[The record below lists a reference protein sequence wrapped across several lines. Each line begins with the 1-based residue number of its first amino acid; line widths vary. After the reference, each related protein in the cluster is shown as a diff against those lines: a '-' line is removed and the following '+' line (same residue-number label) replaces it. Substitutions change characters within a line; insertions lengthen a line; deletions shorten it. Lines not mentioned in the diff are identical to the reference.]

1 MRNHLA
7 GISPP
12 RRHAVVSAVCT
23 LLLGA
28 VYLLPGACAQQDPP
42 SATLGI
48 IVTRTAGD
56 ADTVLKQLK
65 AGMDFAI
72 LARENSIGPT
82 ASEGG
87 SLGSLT
93 PADLQPELRDALAGI
108 KAGEFSGVVHTQDG
122 YAILTIFLIAPKTRD
137 LNVDRLLSMARS
149 GAIRNSTDVSGFA
162 ESDQAFRQFQKPE
175 DWDRD
180 LNGPC
185 SVRQQSYP
193 AAIAR
198 MSKVLS
204 REMQPGSQ
212 VWPLDLMRGHAA
224 LAQLYAYSGDMPK
237 SIAEWKAAYKVEQDS
252 LPDPEPFL
260 LEALGVSYLHLSE
273 MENGVYRES
282 GTMDFFPP
290 INPAAHYKL
299 EDDSKTAVQYFL
311 QYLQKRPNDYE
322 VRWLLNL
329 TYATLGGY
337 PAQVPSQYVIPVS
350 VFQSKENI
358 GHFSDVAASIGLKTF
373 SEAGGV
379 LVDDFENNGRL
390 DVITSSYDM
399 CESLHYFHNNGDGTF
414 TERTHEAGLA
424 DQKGGLDLIQGDY
437 NNDGCMDILV
447 LRGGW
452 QFPMRKSLLRN
463 NCNGTFTDVTD
474 QSGLG
479 KTVTQTQTAV
489 WVDINNDGLLDLF
502 IGNENEPAR
511 LFLNQGDGTF
521 KDISHTAGIN
531 KTAFTK
537 GVTAADYDNDGF
549 VDFYVSN
556 QAGDNFL
563 YHNNHNNTFTEV
575 GALAGVQGPFFSFA
589 TWFFDYDNDGWP
601 DLFVTD
607 YFNSIDQVVR
617 SYLGLPTQVETLKL
631 YRNMHNG
638 TFQDVTQQVGLDKVF
653 LPMGANFGDVDNDGY
668 LDIYLGTG
676 QPSYAALT
684 PHTLLRNDEGSH
696 FTDVTVSSD
705 TGEIHKGHGIAFAD
719 LDRRGFE
726 DILAEIGG
734 ATPGDKHTLRV
745 FRNPG
750 NDNDWINIS
759 LTGVKSNRFAV
770 GARIKVTVS
779 DDGQAPRSIYR
790 TVGETS
796 SFGGNPV
803 EQHIG
808 LGHGARILSIDTW
821 WAATDT
827 HQHFTDIDKNQYIAI
842 EEFATG
848 YTKLNRQPYTQ
859 GARTHVA
866 AVR

>member
-7 GISPP
+7 GIPLS
-12 RRHAVVSAVCT
+12 RRSATIFALCT
-23 LLLGA
+23 LVFA
-28 VYLLPGACAQQDPP
+28 ASCLLPGACAQQDPP
-42 SATLGI
+42 PATLGI

-56 ADTVLKQLK
+56 AGTVLKQLK

-72 LARENSIGPT
+72 LAKENSIDPT
-82 ASEGG
+82 ASDGG
-87 SLGSLT
+87 SLGKLT
-93 PADLQPELRDALAGI
+93 PSDLPPELRDALAGI
-108 KAGEFSGVVHTQDG
+108 KAGEFSGVVPTHDG
-122 YAILTIFLIAPKTRD
+122 YAILTVFPAAPKTQD
-137 LNVDRLLSMARS
+137 LNVDRLLSLARS
-149 GAIRNSTDVSGFA
+149 GAIRNSSDVSGFSEA
-162 ESDQAFRQFQKPE
+162 DQAFRQFPKPE

-193 AAIAR
+193 AAVAR
-198 MSKVLS
+198 MTKFLA
-204 REMQPGSQ
+204 RETQPGSQ
-212 VWPLDLMRGHAA
+212 AWPLNIMRGHTV
-224 LAQLYAYSGDMPK
+224 LAQLYAYSGDMQK
-237 SIAEWKAAYKVEQDS
+237 SIAEWKAAYQVAQAS
-252 LPDPEPFL
+252 LPDAEPFL
-260 LEALGVSYLHLSE
+260 LEALGISYLHLSE
-273 MENGVYRES
+273 MENGVYRDS

-290 INPAAHYKL
+290 IDPAAHYKL
-299 EDDSKTAVQYFL
+299 EDNSKTAVQYFL
-311 QYLQKRPNDYE
+311 QYLQKNPNDYE
-322 VRWLLNL
+322 VLWLLNL

-350 VFQSKENI
+350 AFQSKENV
-358 GHFSDVAASIGLKTF
+358 GHFSDIAANIGLKTF
-373 SEAGGV
+373 SEAGGI

-414 TERTHEAGLA
+414 TERTVQAGLA
-424 DQKGGLDLIQGDY
+424 DQKGALDLIEGDY

-479 KTVTQTQTAV
+479 KTVSQTQTAV
-489 WVDINNDGLLDLF
+489 WADINNDGYLDLF
-502 IGNENEPAR
+502 IGNENEPAQ

-521 KDISHTAGIN
+521 EDISHAAGID
-531 KTAFTK
+531 KTAYTK
-537 GVTAADYDNDGF
+537 GVTAADYDNDGY

-575 GALAGVQGPFFSFA
+575 AALAGVQGPFFSFA

-607 YFNSIDQVVR
+607 YFSSIDQVIR

-638 TFQDVTQQVGLDKVF
+638 TFQDVTQQVGLDKVSM
-653 LPMGANFGDVDNDGY
+653 PMGANFGDIDNDGY

-676 QPSYAALT
+676 QPTYAALT
-684 PHTLLRNDEGSH
+684 PHVLLRNDEGTH
-696 FTDVTVSSD
+696 FTDVTASSG
-705 TGEIHKGHGIAFAD
+705 TGELHKGHGIAFAD

-726 DILAEIGG
+726 DILAEVGG
-734 ATPGDKHTLRV
+734 AIPGDKHTLRV

-750 NDNDWINIS
+750 NGNDWINVR

-779 DDGQAPRSIYR
+779 DDGKAPRSIYR

-796 SFGGNPV
+796 SFGGSPM

-808 LGHGARILSIDTW
+808 LGHDARILSIDTW
-821 WAATDT
+821 WPASNTR
-827 HQHFTDIDKNQYIAI
+827 QHFTGIDKDQFIAI
-842 EEFATG
+842 KEFATG
-848 YTKLNRQPYTQ
+848 YTKLNRKPYTS
-859 GARTHVA
+859 GAGTAVA
-866 AVR
+866 AAR